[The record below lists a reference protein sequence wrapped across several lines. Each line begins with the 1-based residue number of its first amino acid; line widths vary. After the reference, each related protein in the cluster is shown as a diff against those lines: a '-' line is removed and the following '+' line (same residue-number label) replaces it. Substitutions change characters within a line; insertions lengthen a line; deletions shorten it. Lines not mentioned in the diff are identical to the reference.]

1 MPEAMSPEDI
11 ENARFTPAQDGYDR
25 DEVEVFLKSVAAE
38 MRALR
43 REIPKVSDRPY
54 HDMGREVA
62 DLLQHAHDSALHIKK
77 VAEEEAALVLQ
88 EAQRAS
94 KRARDEAEQ
103 ATKRAEKEASAVRE
117 EAYAA
122 AERYKDQAEKAHRL
136 ADAERSIAAQ
146 EAHREAKRLR
156 DEAKRKAHEL
166 VSRAKAEA
174 AERTADS
181 ERRLRRLQEADVA
194 MRRRAALLQAKL
206 EELTGKIRTAQAETP
221 VPDEPQ
227 TIYLDGVPETTV
239 SGAGVGETEASR
251 RSRPPED

>member
-11 ENARFTPAQDGYDR
+11 ENARFTRAQDGYDR

-43 REIPKVSDRPY
+43 REIPSVSDRPY
-54 HDMGREVA
+54 YDLGGEVA

-77 VAEEEAALVLQ
+77 KAEEEAALVLQ

-94 KRARDEAEQ
+94 KRAREEAEQ
-103 ATKRAEKEASAVRE
+103 ATKRAEKEATVVRE

-122 AERYKDQAEKAHRL
+122 AERYKEQAEKAHRL

-146 EAHREAKRLR
+146 EAHREGKRLR
-156 DEAKRKAHEL
+156 DEAKRKAQEL
-166 VSRAKAEA
+166 VSRAKADA

-206 EELTGKIRTAQAETP
+206 DELSGKLREAQTESPA
-221 VPDEPQ
+221 PDEPQ
-227 TIYLDGVPETTV
+227 TIYLEGAPEATV
-239 SGAGVGETEASR
+239 NGSGFGETEASR
-251 RSRPPED
+251 RSRPLED